1 MEEPGGLQS
10 VGLQRVGHDLVT
22 GRAKKKKKKER
33 KKRKNGRKKEFYL
46 ILDAE
51 DNSAL

>member
-1 MEEPGGLQS
+1 MNGGAWGAT
-10 VGLQRVGHDLVT
+10 VCWV
-22 GRAKKKKKKER
+22 AKSWTRFSDWVSKKRKE
-33 KKRKNGRKKEFYL
+33 KKRKNGRKKEFYR

>member
-22 GRAKKKKKKER
+22 GRAKKKKKRKKER
-33 KKRKNGRKKEFYL
+33 KEKMVERKN
-46 ILDAE
+46 
-51 DNSAL
+51 ST